1 MKFDRSPPE
10 DAAIAQGLAS
20 LKRQGGTVLVVGAAT
35 TAHADA
41 CERFLGDAD
50 HEQVFV
56 RTDRTVRPEEESS
69 EAAAVIERPVLTRGG
84 SASGETTRTSVVDT
98 GMLASDIESAMREA
112 ADDAETV
119 RVCFDSLRPL
129 IDGVDRPSLVSFLD
143 TVRGVARETGGVV
156 HFHLPAMVDAV
167 PAGLFDAVDAVVELN
182 GQGHATYQQWHLPE
196 SGETSEWVEI

>member
-50 HEQVFV
+50 HEHVFV

-69 EAAAVIERPVLTRGG
+69 EAAAVIERPVLTR
-84 SASGETTRTSVVDT
+84 SASSDTTRTSAFDT
-98 GMLASDIESAMREA
+98 EMLSADIGSAMRAA
-112 ADDAETV
+112 ADDADSV

-129 IDGVDRPSLVSFLD
+129 IDGVDRPSLISLLN
-143 TVRGVARETGGVV
+143 TIREIARETGSVV
-156 HFHLPAMVDAV
+156 HFHLPALADGV
-167 PAGLFDAVDAVVELN
+167 PAGLFDAVDAIVELN

-196 SGETSEWVEI
+196 SGKTSEWIEI